1 MKYLYT
7 ALLSL
12 SLSIF
17 NSATSQEISPLQN
30 FNTSHYKG
38 ANQNW
43 KIAQGINKYIYVANS
58 DGLLEFDG
66 TMWTLYPSPN
76 KTVMRAVAV
85 IEDKIYTG
93 CHMEFGFWEKNNFG
107 TLSYTSIS
115 QNLKIPLIEDEEV
128 WNILAF
134 ENEIIFQSLNRLYIY
149 DTLGKTFKIINSKT
163 VLEKVF
169 VINKTI
175 YFQKSKEGL
184 YKIENDITTL
194 LSRDPIVTENIIVNL
209 YPKDAHLLLITQE
222 KGMFLISEEGILKP
236 WKEKTE
242 VLHDKSIYSSCKMK
256 DGSLILGT
264 IANGIFILD
273 NKGKVVHNINQRKGL
288 NNNTILTTFEDKD
301 HNLWLGLDN
310 GISILNLNSPFT
322 VYTDFEGK
330 IGAVYTTISHNNI
343 LYIGTNQGLFYRKS
357 TDGNDSFSLIE
368 NTQGQVWCL
377 KLIENT
383 LFCGHNKGTFVI
395 KDNKAK
401 LICTVPGTWDLK
413 KIPNTNGKLLQGNYK
428 GLHILEKNSDE
439 WSLKNKITGFEN
451 SCRYFEI
458 NDKNQIF
465 INHEYKG
472 IYAVKTND
480 TFTKIIESTVDSSKK
495 GFKSGLTTIDNNI
508 VHIGNTEIA
517 SYNKA
522 SLRFEKDSLWTANIF
537 KNDAYVSGKLV
548 KTADRKV
555 WAFTEKNIL
564 YTDEKTGNRD
574 HKIYKIPLPS
584 NVRKDIPGYENISLL
599 HKNQYLI
606 GKSDGYM
613 ILNLEKENEKSN
625 SIYLNNI
632 TKEKVSEAKTYLDKN
647 KNTDITYTENNVSF
661 SFGVPLY
668 EKYTE
673 RKYQYRLAGLYENWS
688 EWTTT
693 TNAQF
698 KNLPFGDYT
707 FQVRAKVGN
716 KLTEN
721 TASYTFTIGRP
732 WYLSNLWIA
741 FYVLL
746 GAFVFATIHTIYR
759 QYYKRQK
766 QEFLTKKEKELERM
780 QLENEK
786 EIMKLRNDKLRA
798 DIETK
803 NKELAAST
811 MSIIK
816 KNEFL
821 NNIKKEL
828 GQVENKEIVKPV
840 IKIIDKNI
848 DKHGDWE
855 LFQEAFNNADK
866 DFLKKVKDKHP
877 SLTPNDLKL
886 CAYLRLNLSSK
897 EIAPLLNISYK
908 SVEIKRYRLRKKM
921 GLSSKDNLTHHILE
935 I

>member
-7 ALLSL
+7 AILALCSSL
-12 SLSIF
+12 F
-17 NSATSQEISPLQN
+17 NSAESQEISPLQN
-30 FNTSHYKG
+30 FNTSHYKA

-43 KIAQGINKYIYVANS
+43 KIAQDTDKHIYVANS

-66 TMWTLYPSPN
+66 TTWTLYPSPN

-85 IEDKIYTG
+85 IQDRIFTG

-115 QNLKIPLIEDEEV
+115 QNLKIPLLEDEEI

-134 ENEIIFQSLNRLYIY
+134 ENEIIFQSLHRLYIY
-149 DTLGKTFKIINSKT
+149 DTLGKTFKVINSKT

-169 VINKTI
+169 VINRTI

-194 LSRDPIVTENIIVNL
+194 LSGAPLVKENIIVDM
-209 YPKDAHLLLITQE
+209 YPKGGHLLLITQE
-222 KGMFLISEEGILKP
+222 MGMFLISEEGALEP
-236 WKEKTE
+236 WKENTE
-242 VLHDKSIYSSCKMK
+242 ILKEKSIYSSCKMK

-264 IANGIFILD
+264 IANGIFIL
-273 NKGKVVHNINQRKGL
+273 NNEGEVIQNINQRKGL
-288 NNNTILTTFEDKD
+288 HNNTILTAFEDKD

-330 IGAVYTTISHNNI
+330 IGAVYATMSYKGI
-343 LYIGTNQGLFYRKS
+343 LYIGTNQGLFYRKN
-357 TDGNDSFSLIE
+357 TVGNDRFNLIE

-383 LFCGHNKGTFVI
+383 LFCGHNKGTFEI
-395 KDNKAK
+395 KETKAE
-401 LICTVPGTWDLK
+401 LISTVPGTWDVK
-413 KIPNTNGKLLQGNYK
+413 KIPYTNGKLLQGNYK
-428 GLHILEKNSDE
+428 GLYILEKKGGN
-439 WSLKNKITGFEN
+439 WALKNKISGFGN

-458 NDKNQIF
+458 NDNNQIF

-472 IYAVKTND
+472 IYAVKTNKA
-480 TFTKIIESTVDSSKK
+480 FTKIIESTVDSSKK
-495 GFKSGLTTIDNNI
+495 GIKSGLTTIDNNI

-517 SYNKA
+517 SYNQA
-522 SLRFEKDSLWTANIF
+522 SLRFEKDSVWTEHVF
-537 KNDAYVSGKLV
+537 KNDTYVSGKLV
-548 KTADRKV
+548 KTADNKV
-555 WAFTEKNIL
+555 WVFTEKNIL
-564 YTDEKTGNRD
+564 YTTKKTKDRGQKT
-574 HKIYKIPLPS
+574 HKIPLPS
-584 NVRKDIPGYENISLL
+584 SMRKDIPGYENISLFY
-599 HKNQYLI
+599 KNHYLI

-613 ILNLEKENEKSN
+613 ILNLDKGNDKTHK
-625 SIYLNNI
+625 IYLKNI
-632 TKEKVSEAKTYLDKN
+632 TKEKVNETKYYLDKN
-647 KNTDITYTENNVSF
+647 KKTNIAYTENNVSF

-673 RKYQYRLAGLYENWS
+673 RKYQYKLTGLYENWS
-688 EWTTT
+688 EWTTA
-693 TNAQF
+693 TNANF
-698 KNLPFGDYT
+698 KNLSFGNYT
-707 FQVRAKVGN
+707 FYVRAKIGN

-721 TASYTFTIGRP
+721 TASYTFSIGRP

-741 FYVLL
+741 FYLLL
-746 GAFVFATIHTIYR
+746 GAFVFATIHTVYK

-766 QEFLTKKEKELERM
+766 QEFLTKKEKELERL

-786 EIMKLRNDKLRA
+786 ELMKLRNDKLRA

-828 GQVENKEIVKPV
+828 SLVENKEIVKPV

-848 DKHGDWE
+848 DKNGDWE